1 MKKPVKQTRSSSQ
14 GNGRRAR
21 TAKSTEKRD
30 KEEATENKRGQ
41 RGRAARPATEKRKA
55 GPKAPPTVVG
65 VSDAR
70 ARLAT
75 YVKSVVAHSQPMNI
89 TYRERVVA
97 ILAPLGAIPEDQIT
111 ETFSVDEAKKFP
123 RAITGVIHAGPY
135 ALTRKDRPV
144 AVLYAPKPA
153 PEVIEQPYRAMDE
166 DLVEM
171 TRLLASLTQRVEN
184 IRRDVIE
191 ITKIRTNAV
200 NSGRVPGGGVGGW

>member
-1 MKKPVKQTRSSSQ
+1 
-14 GNGRRAR
+14 
-21 TAKSTEKRD
+21 
-30 KEEATENKRGQ
+30 
-41 RGRAARPATEKRKA
+41 
-55 GPKAPPTVVG
+55 
-65 VSDAR
+65 
-70 ARLAT
+70 
-75 YVKSVVAHSQPMNI
+75 MNI

-200 NSGRVPGGGVGGW
+200 NSTRRHIHLLKISGNEGAIEAAELMDRLKKLEAMAARGEFEEPED